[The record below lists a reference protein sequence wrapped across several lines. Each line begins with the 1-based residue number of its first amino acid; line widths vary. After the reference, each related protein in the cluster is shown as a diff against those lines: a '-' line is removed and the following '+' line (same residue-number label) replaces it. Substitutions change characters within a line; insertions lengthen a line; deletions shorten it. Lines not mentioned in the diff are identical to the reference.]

1 MRKIEH
7 ENSKKNS
14 EKLRKKHY
22 KKSLKNNFLV
32 KKFFI
37 SNIMG
42 IPCVNAPTEVV
53 FDDIS
58 NVETDTFL
66 KELKD
71 VLNKNPQKIYLS
83 FKNTKLLNAMALLVI
98 YSIIDRARI
107 SNCNDFDVIF
117 IRSKNTKQ
125 VNKTIINSGNFK
137 LADTREKKGL
147 LINSYSKSALPVI
160 MGSNARAP
168 ELSDLITSSILI
180 NYFPEDKSPE
190 KEHEIAD
197 AIQETIENVGRH
209 AYPEVN
215 EHDKKYWW
223 LCCDRIG
230 KNLFLVIYD
239 CGLGIPDSLLSS
251 EHNKVFLDR
260 INALYPNEYVSC
272 VEGNASDNKIKK
284 IVSTVKV
291 NILRRKLSDGQLIR
305 AAMHNNFSSTAKCN
319 HGQGSKSIKSLIKEN
334 DKDSFLLMLSDH
346 GFYRYRKDIVDDH
359 KNVKILSMKV
369 PGTLIQWSI

>member
-14 EKLRKKHY
+14 EKLRKKHH
-22 KKSLKNNFLV
+22 KKFLKNNFLI
-32 KKFFI
+32 KKCLI

-58 NVETDTFL
+58 NIDTDAFL

-71 VLNKNPQKIYLS
+71 VLNKNPKKIYLS
-83 FKNTKLLNAMALLVI
+83 FKNTKLLNAMALLII

-107 SNCNDFDVIF
+107 INCNDFDVII
-117 IRSKNTKQ
+117 IRSKNTRQ
-125 VNKTIINSGNFK
+125 VNKTIVNSGSFK
-137 LADTREKKGL
+137 LASAREKKGL
-147 LINSYSKSALPVI
+147 LINNNSRSLPVI
-160 MGSNARAP
+160 MGSNARAA

-190 KEHEIAD
+190 KEYEIAD

-223 LCCDRIG
+223 ICCDRIG

-239 CGLGIPDSLLSS
+239 CGLGIPDSLLNS

-260 INALYPNEYVSC
+260 INDLYPNEYVSC

-284 IVSTVKV
+284 LVSTVKV
-291 NILRRKLSDGQLIR
+291 NILRKRLSDGQLIR
-305 AAMHNNFSSTAKCN
+305 AAMHNNFSSTAKCH
-319 HGQGSKSIKSLIKEN
+319 HGQGSKSIKNLIKEN

-346 GFYRYRKDIVDDH
+346 GFYRYRKDTVDDH
-359 KNVKILSMKV
+359 KNIKFLSMKV